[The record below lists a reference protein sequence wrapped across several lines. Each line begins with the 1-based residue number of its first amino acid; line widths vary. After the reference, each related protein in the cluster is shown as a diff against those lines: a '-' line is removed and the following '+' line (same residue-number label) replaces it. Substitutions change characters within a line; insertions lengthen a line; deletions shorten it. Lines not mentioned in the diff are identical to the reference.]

1 MFLRGARTRWR
12 ALMRRRRT
20 SGSMNILVTFAVEA
34 EFAPWRN
41 RRKFRRLPGEWPR
54 FEAQFGGARVRA
66 GLTGLGGAHGFEA
79 ARPLAPHPPAICIST
94 GLAGA
99 PRSES
104 QQGGVLA
111 ARLVSEVGEPV
122 A

>member
-41 RRKFRRLPGEWPR
+41 RRKFRRLPGDRPR

-66 GLTGLGGAHGFEA
+66 VLTGMGQTQALEA
-79 ARPLAPHPPAICIST
+79 ARRALADRPDICIST
-94 GLAGA
+94 ALAGA
-99 PRSES
+99 VRRES
-104 QQGGVLA
+104 RPGHTLA
-111 ARLVSEVGEPV
+111 ARLVSEAGEP
-122 A
+122 